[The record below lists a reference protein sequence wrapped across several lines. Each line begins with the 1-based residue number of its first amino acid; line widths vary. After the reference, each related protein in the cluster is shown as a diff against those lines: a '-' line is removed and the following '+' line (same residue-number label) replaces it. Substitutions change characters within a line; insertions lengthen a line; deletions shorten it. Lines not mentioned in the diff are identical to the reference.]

1 VLQRI
6 AETIRPAP
14 EDLLLEI
21 GPGTGAL
28 TSALYGAVN
37 QYIAVELDRRVI
49 EELKNAYPELHL
61 IEGDI
66 VKIRLRELSEQF
78 GGQKLK
84 VAGNIPYNITS
95 PIIFKLLEEKEVIR
109 QATLMVQLEVAQRIT
124 AVPGTRNSGIFGII
138 TQTFCCAA
146 FCFEVSRDCF
156 YPKPDVTSAIIQL
169 TFDGRNSEIEFDYF
183 RRMVKAAFSKRR
195 KQLHNSF
202 KGTDFELEDFSDAPV
217 KMSDRPEQLTIQ
229 DFLNLYHYF
238 RVKKQPQL

>member
-1 VLQRI
+1 MLRRI
-6 AETIRPAP
+6 AETINPGQD
-14 EDLLLEI
+14 DLLLEI

-28 TSALYGAVN
+28 TSALYGSVN
-37 QYIAVELDRRVI
+37 SYVAVELDRRVI
-49 EELKNAYPELHL
+49 EELRSAYPDLDL

-66 VKIRLRELSEQF
+66 VKISLRELSDRF

-95 PIIFKLLEEKEVIR
+95 PIVFKLLEEKDIIL
-109 QATLMVQLEVAQRIT
+109 QATLMVQLEVAQRIAAT
-124 AVPGTRNSGIFGII
+124 PGTRNSGIFGII
-138 TQTFCCAA
+138 TQTFCSVT
-146 FCFEVSRDCF
+146 FCFEVSHEAF

-169 TFDGRNSEIEFDYF
+169 TFDGRNSEIEFDFY

-202 KGTDFELEDFSDAPV
+202 KGTEFELSDFSDAPV

-229 DFLNLYHYF
+229 DYLNLYHYF
-238 RVKKQPQL
+238 RVKKQS

>member
-1 VLQRI
+1 MLRRI
-6 AETIRPAP
+6 AETIRPER

-28 TSALYGAVN
+28 TSALYGSVN
-37 QYIAVELDRRVI
+37 RYIAVELDRRVI
-49 EELKNAYPELHL
+49 EELQSAYPELHL
-61 IEGDI
+61 IEADI
-66 VKIRLRELSEQF
+66 VKVNLRELSARF
-78 GGQKLK
+78 GSQKLK

-95 PIIFKLLEEKEVIR
+95 PIVFKLLEEKDIIS

-124 AVPGTRNSGIFGII
+124 AIPGTRNSGIFGII
-138 TQTFCCAA
+138 TQTFCSAA
-146 FCFEVSRDCF
+146 FCFEVSRESF

-169 TFDGRNSEIEFDYF
+169 TFDGRNSDIEFDFY

-202 KGTDFELEDFSDAPV
+202 KGTEFELPDFSDAPV

-238 RVKKQPQL
+238 RVKKTL

>member
-1 VLQRI
+1 MLKRI
-6 AETIRPAP
+6 AETISPAP
-14 EDLLLEI
+14 DDLLLEI

-28 TSALYGAVN
+28 TSALYGSVKK
-37 QYIAVELDRRVI
+37 YIAVELDRRVI
-49 EELKNAYPELHL
+49 EELRTAYPDLHL

-66 VKIRLRELSEQF
+66 IKINLRELFEQT
-78 GGQKLK
+78 GSQKLR

-95 PIIFKLLEEKEVIR
+95 PIVFKLLEEKDIIL

-124 AVPGTRNSGIFGII
+124 ATPGTRNSGIFGII
-138 TQTFCCAA
+138 TQTFCSVA
-146 FCFEVSRDCF
+146 FCFEVSRESF

-169 TFDGRNSEIEFDYF
+169 TFDGRNSDIEFDYY

-202 KGTDFELEDFSDAPV
+202 KGTDFELQDFSDAPV

-229 DFLNLYHYF
+229 DFLNLYHF
-238 RVKKQPQL
+238 FKEKKISLL